1 MNDKR
6 PSRPTHPT
14 FTEDLWT
21 LVQRCWD
28 QDPYSRPQILEVS
41 KVLTL
46 LLLRKRLINPAISTD
61 ERIRLIATISSD
73 DDQVKVVGPA
83 SGDDAQTLIDVIDE
97 VSPYTISYLK

>member
-1 MNDKR
+1 M
-6 PSRPTHPT
+6 
-14 FTEDLWT
+14 
-21 LVQRCWD
+21 QRCWD